1 MMRNWRLKWLA
12 WMVIAWVTVPGSA
25 WAFSLEEAKTRGL
38 VGEKLNGYLGVVNP
52 SSQEAQAVVDEINQK
67 RRRAYEE
74 IASRNKTP
82 LATVEAL
89 AGEKAIQNTK
99 PGYFVEGPG
108 GWTKK

>member
-1 MMRNWRLKWLA
+1 MRNRRLKWLV
-12 WMVIAWVTVPGSA
+12 WLVFA
-25 WAFSLEEAKTRGL
+25 WAAVPVAVLALSLEEAKTRGL
-38 VGEKLNGYLGVVNP
+38 VGEKRNGYLGAVNP
-52 SSQEAQAVVDEINQK
+52 SSQEAQVVVNEINQK
-67 RRRAYEE
+67 RRQAYEE

-108 GWTKK
+108 GWTTK